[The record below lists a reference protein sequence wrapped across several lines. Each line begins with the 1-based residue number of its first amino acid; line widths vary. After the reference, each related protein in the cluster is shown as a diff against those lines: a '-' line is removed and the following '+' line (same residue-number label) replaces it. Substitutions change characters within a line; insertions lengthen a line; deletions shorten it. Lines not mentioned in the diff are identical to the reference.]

1 MILENLS
8 ELWHICKG
16 PKYILSLHNLCHLHI
31 KACEKLR
38 AIFSVSIS
46 KSLPQLSSLRISDCN
61 ELVDIIEESAE
72 DHLHQLCFPKLEQI
86 EIKCC
91 NRLKCLFSISTLSM
105 FPKLRELEI
114 EETSKLE
121 QVFTCKQ
128 NDTENMVLEDVF
140 PNLRTITLKS
150 LPMLATICSGIN
162 FQNVRRLIKVDDCP
176 KYHQEI
182 TSQLQGPSNLDSK
195 NKEKTEEQLFVNSDN
210 AQAVPYMGETSGSSS
225 NLAKIKGE
233 TLMEVQAK
241 DPTPSLEKH
250 ASKTSAA
257 ESQLRRTYVDEFDD
271 ERETSNSTMQ
281 LQHEDLAEAK
291 STIKASHKTNIPFDD
306 DSMGPIMQEK
316 VQEGPISED
325 VVVATMVAE
334 LATRNS
340 SSKLITP
347 LQQEISSSAK
357 HVPFSLFIASF
368 RI

>member
-225 NLAKIKGE
+225 NLAK
-233 TLMEVQAK
+233 
-241 DPTPSLEKH
+241 
-250 ASKTSAA
+250 
-257 ESQLRRTYVDEFDD
+257 EFDD